1 MSTINVSNL
10 KNASA
15 ANPAFVLAA
24 DGSATANLSSVNGGP
39 IAGSRNRIING
50 DMRIDQR
57 NAGASVTPTDGQY
70 TIDRWVN
77 YNSAA
82 SKLTAQRNAGSVT
95 PPSGFTNYMG
105 ITSSSAYSS
114 LAADYFGLVQFIEGF
129 NTADLDWGT
138 ANAKTVALSFWARS
152 SLTGTFGGF
161 IRNSAGNRN
170 YLFSYSISAANTWE
184 YKTISITGDTTGTWL
199 TDNGIGLRL
208 WFDLGSGSTATGTP
222 GSWGTSSLARPT
234 GAVSVVGTNG
244 ATFYITGVQLE
255 PGTVATPFERRSYGQ
270 ELALCQRYYLRD
282 TYTVASSVEHIFLT
296 GLMYSTAQFEGVYF
310 FPVEMRS
317 APTLGSSSVS
327 TFKLRNAS
335 TAITSLSIYGVN
347 TRSGMIYTSNSA
359 TGSVAQANSLTSVSS
374 PNGTVAFLDFNSE
387 L

>member
-1 MSTINVSNL
+1 MSQTKAQLISGTSSQDVTFDDATVSSL
-10 KNASA
+10 
-15 ANPAFVLAA
+15 
-24 DGSATANLSSVNGGP
+24 NGG
-39 IAGSRNRIING
+39 ALSGARNRIING

-152 SLTGTFGGF
+152 SLSGTFGGS

-199 TDNGIGLRL
+199 ADNGIGLRL

-255 PGTVATPFERRSYGQ
+255 AGSVATPFERRSYGQ
-270 ELALCQRYYLRD
+270 ELALCQRYYFK
-282 TYTVASSVEHIFLT
+282 TYNQSVVPGTASAVATYRARSYSGSYAAAVVQFPVLMRTAPTCTVYNSSTGATNSWWDGDSSASRSA
-296 GLMYSTAQFEGVYF
+296 GLSTALD
-310 FPVEMRS
+310 S
-317 APTLGSSSVS
+317 AVTTESSSVA
-327 TFKLRNAS
+327 TN
-335 TAITSLSIYGVN
+335 
-347 TRSGMIYTSNSA
+347 TSNFFHIVASA
-359 TGSVAQANSLTSVSS
+359 
-374 PNGTVAFLDFNSE
+374 E